1 MPHKVQDTLLTR
13 ATSVFGSL
21 NVAARTID
29 VIFASEQPVRRRSWD
44 MGAYD
49 EVLLCAPANVDLS
62 RAENMSLLDTHGS
75 YNLDDRL
82 GTVVPGSV
90 HFERGQVIATVKLSR
105 KARAEDLFLDL
116 QDGMSLPVSVGYRIL
131 KEERAEAGQGE
142 VPTVTATLWQPME
155 ISVVPIPA
163 DSNAKTRGFE
173 MPTTAEPERQEQ
185 QQRPAPANIINERRR
200 VSELRTLAR
209 TTGVDDEQLDRA
221 IDDGTTV
228 DAFRA
233 IALDGMVSR
242 QAQTPTFPHA
252 DHNEHRHGGM
262 TRSQAMADALMTRV
276 SAAHKPQ
283 DASREFVGLSC
294 VELARRSLEGNGV
307 TTHGM
312 AAGQVIE
319 RALHTTSDFGKVI
332 SSVGQTTLQASY
344 GAVPSALKAAARRTT
359 ARDFKAKTAVRL
371 GGFSNLEKVNE
382 HGEFRRGTFSE
393 SAESLKL
400 ETFGKIFGMTRQML
414 VNDDLGAFSGIAQR
428 LGKKASDLEAK
439 ILVDLLKS
447 NPKMGD
453 GLALFHATHKNL
465 GTPASLSVDALSI
478 ARTSFRKQ
486 TDDTGELISVGPRYL
501 VVGADLETQAEKILT
516 SIQANQT
523 QDVNVFGGKLE
534 LVVEPRL
541 TNATEWFLAA
551 PAEQVPG
558 LEYAYL
564 EGEEGPQFFEQ
575 FGFNVDGVEI
585 KVRLDF
591 GASFMDWR
599 GWYCNIGA

>member
-1 MPHKVQDTLLTR
+1 MPAETLEMLQR
-13 ATSVFGSL
+13 ATSVAGSL
-21 NVAARTID
+21 NVEDRTID

-44 MGAYD
+44 TGAYD
-49 EVLLCAPANVDLS
+49 EVLLCGRNNVDLS
-62 RAENMSLLDTHGS
+62 RADNMSLLDTHGT

-82 GTVVPGSV
+82 GTVVPGSIR
-90 HFERGQVIATVKLSR
+90 FERGQVIAKVKLSR
-105 KARAEDLFLDL
+105 KARAEDLMLDL

-131 KEERAEAGQGE
+131 KEERAEAAQGE
-142 VPTVTATLWQPME
+142 VPTVTATLWQPVE

-163 DSNAKTRGFE
+163 DSNAKTRGHE
-173 MPTTAEPERQEQ
+173 MPQTIEHERQEQ
-185 QQRPAPANIINERRR
+185 QRQAPTNIINERRR
-200 VSELRTLAR
+200 VSELRGIAR
-209 TTGVDDEQLDRA
+209 TAGLDDEQLDRA

-252 DHNEHRHGGM
+252 DHSENRHGGM

-294 VELARRSLEGNGV
+294 VELARRSLEGHGV
-307 TTHGM
+307 STHGM

-382 HGEFRRGTFSE
+382 HGEFKRGTFSE

-414 VNDDLGAFSGIAQR
+414 VNDDLGAFSEVAQR

-453 GLALFHATHKNL
+453 GLTLFHATHKNL
-465 GTPASLSVDALSI
+465 GTPAALSVDALST

-599 GWYCNIGA
+599 GWYRNAGA